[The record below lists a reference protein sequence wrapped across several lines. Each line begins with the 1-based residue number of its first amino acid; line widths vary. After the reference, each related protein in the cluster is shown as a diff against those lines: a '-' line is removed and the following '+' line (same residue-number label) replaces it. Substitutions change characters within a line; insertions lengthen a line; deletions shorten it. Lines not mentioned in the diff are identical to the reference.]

1 MFSVHPRRPQRLRQE
16 SPGPLP
22 ERGVQHRRLELR
34 GDVPAGQVDDDDGVS
49 RSLLSERGDEEQD
62 HQQVPQHREEQPRHR
77 GQTRLPRLCR

>member
-34 GDVPAGQVDDDDGVS
+34 GDVPAGQVDDDDDDDIDDG
-49 RSLLSERGDEEQD
+49 EE
-62 HQQVPQHREEQPRHR
+62 
-77 GQTRLPRLCR
+77 GMIIS